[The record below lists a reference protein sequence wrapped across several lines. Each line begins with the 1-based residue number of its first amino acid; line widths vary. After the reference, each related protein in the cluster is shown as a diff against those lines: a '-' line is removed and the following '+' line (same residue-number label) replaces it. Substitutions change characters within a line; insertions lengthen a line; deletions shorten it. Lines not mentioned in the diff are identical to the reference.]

1 MSTRKIDDALTLKI
15 RELRKKARE
24 KVKEEFLKEFE
35 TYKREGRYPWE
46 GIWLRP
52 QDIRKVQQKMKK
64 RDKIVFL
71 EVLFIFFIICFIS
84 FALYRL
90 MKIFLLP

>member
-1 MSTRKIDDALTLKI
+1 MTKIKTDDALTLKI

-24 KVKEEFLKEFE
+24 KVKGVLLKECE
-35 TYKREGRYPWE
+35 TYKSEGRYPWE
-46 GIWLRP
+46 GIWLHP

-64 RDKIVFL
+64 RDKIIFI
-71 EVLFIFFIICFIS
+71 EVLFIFFIFCFIS